1 MGTSALELALE
12 KSARASA
19 GYEISEDGSYY
30 WDEAS
35 ASWLPLDA
43 YGNAGEE
50 PDQLPPPPR
59 SRRPSSRGG
68 SSGGLLKLGLGV
80 VAVGAIGYA
89 LWRR

>member
-19 GYEISEDGSYY
+19 GYQISEDGSYY

-50 PDQLPPPPR
+50 PDQLPPPPPRAGR
-59 SRRPSSRGG
+59 SAPSRG
-68 SSGGLLKLGLGV
+68 SGGLLKLGLGA
-80 VAVGAIGYA
+80 VALGALGYA